1 MVWHGMIINGLD
13 DEHLVGAV
21 LPVKKNSVGPQY
33 QETHTDFIH
42 GNRDVRNLKGIVRP
56 FEQGDQTRSFDP
68 L

>member
-13 DEHLVGAV
+13 DERLVGAV
-21 LPVKKNSVGPQY
+21 LPVKNSVGPQY

-42 GNRDVRNLKGIVRP
+42 GNRDVPNYEEIVNKNRW
-56 FEQGDQTRSFDP
+56 